1 MTQSQRVGVLQAHDL
16 RLSYDDTILLDKLN
30 LTIHQNEIVILL
42 GHSGVGKSSL
52 LRALA
57 GLQAGQG
64 GEVTLFGDT
73 LSKPHPKAA
82 FVFQQA
88 ALLPWLNL
96 ERNVAFGLNFKH
108 QPHITKHEIA
118 QRVKKA
124 LAELGL
130 SHAAKQ
136 LPSALSGGMAQRAA
150 LARALAR
157 EPEVLLLDE
166 PLGALDPNTR
176 QEIQQLLRNT
186 LKSHKAAA
194 VMVTHDIDEAIAV
207 GDRIILLGG
216 RPANIRC
223 EWLLDKQALATGDK
237 QGKLRQ
243 EIFSAMQAACIQSP
257 GVESSQFKQESSKEL
272 IFAA

>member
-16 RLSYDDTILLDKLN
+16 RLSYDNITLLKNLN

-42 GHSGVGKSSL
+42 GPSGVGKSSL

-57 GLQAGQG
+57 GLQARQG
-64 GEVTLFGDT
+64 GEVELFGEV
-73 LSKPHPKAA
+73 LNKPHPKAA

-88 ALLPWLNL
+88 ALLPWLSL

-108 QPHITKHEIA
+108 QPQITKQEIS
-118 QRVKKA
+118 QRVSKA
-124 LAELGL
+124 LAEVGL
-130 SHAAKQ
+130 NQAAKQ
-136 LPSALSGGMAQRAA
+136 YPSALSGGMAQRAA

-176 QEIQQLLRNT
+176 QEMQHLLRNT

-207 GDRIILLGG
+207 GDRIVLLGG
-216 RPANIRC
+216 RPANIVS
-223 EWLLDKQALATGDK
+223 EWQLA
-237 QGKLRQ
+237 
-243 EIFSAMQAACIQSP
+243 EFSAAERANQEALRKEILLAMQYAAPAAQVKAS
-257 GVESSQFKQESSKEL
+257 EDTLEL
-272 IFAA
+272 SDELAFAV